1 MVAKTLFTAITLAI
15 LSAAQTYTDCNPTEK
30 ECPAAPALGNKQI
43 DCDLTAGMCDG
54 FTQLDTLTNV
64 TYSEKGALFRIENE
78 DQAPT
83 FASDKYIFFGH
94 VEVEVQAAAG
104 QGIVTAIVLLSA
116 DLDEIDWE
124 WVGGTDG
131 EVQSNCFGRA
141 GVNTTYTCVSDHAVS
156 KPYTTYHTYGFD
168 WTSSKLDWLIDGEVV
183 RTLAFED
190 AVGGTRFPQTPSQV
204 KIGTWVG
211 GKSSNSDGLIWWA
224 GGLTDFDDA
233 PFDAYFKSVKV
244 TDYAGGD
251 SAPDES
257 ILEYAYT
264 DMSGTWQ
271 GIEVVK
277 GEAVSSSSSSSTVPA
292 TTTSENSASSTT
304 GLTVSTTSVTS
315 ETTSSVESSP
325 TESQAGSTTPT
336 AAVSQ
341 TTPSSSVPVSN
352 TGSSTATE
360 TNTPVDNSAT
370 SLTHSD
376 TISSSS
382 PTTIQTPS
390 PSTTPSSSGAEEQ
403 LTTSTLFSAS
413 IYTVTSC
420 APTVTDCPADSTVV
434 VTATVP
440 ILTTVC
446 PVSAS
451 ASAPASASQTQT
463 ESSYFSAP
471 TGGSN
476 EILTTSTIF
485 TTSIHTVTSCA
496 PTVTDCP
503 ADSTVLATETI
514 PVSTTIFPIS
524 APTTAS
530 QSNNSPVLTSNV
542 EDQYTTSTVYATST
556 RTVTSCAPTVK
567 NCPADST
574 KLVTETLAV
583 STAVHLIS
591 SASPTPTP
599 GTTDFPDSK
608 DTQSAKPTAGS
619 PLPTASGLSSSAPA
633 LHSTSR
639 SSPLPS
645 TIVFATPSHVSH
657 SLNNT
662 ATQLPLTAAGAA
674 RLGRGIELASVLA
687 LVIVLVV

>member
-1 MVAKTLFTAITLAI
+1 MVAKTLFTAITLAG

-64 TYSEKGALFRIENE
+64 TYSEKGALFRIDNE

-141 GVNTTYTCVSDHAVS
+141 GVNTTYTCVSDHAVFS
-156 KPYTTYHTYGFD
+156 PYTTYHTYGFD
-168 WTSSKLDWLIDGEVV
+168 WTSSKLDWLIDGKVV

-224 GGLTDFDDA
+224 GGLTDFNDA

-292 TTTSENSASSTT
+292 TTASEKPVSSTT
-304 GLTVSTTSVTS
+304 SLAVSTTSVTS
-315 ETTSSVESSP
+315 ETISSADSSP
-325 TESQAGSTTPT
+325 TESPVGSTTQT
-336 AAVSQ
+336 TDVSQ
-341 TTPSSSVPVSN
+341 STPSSSVPVSN
-352 TGSSTATE
+352 TVSYTPIE
-360 TNTPVDNSAT
+360 TNTRLNSPGNRNHTHFDNGVSCICV
-370 SLTHSD
+370 S
-376 TISSSS
+376 IW
-382 PTTIQTPS
+382 
-390 PSTTPSSSGAEEQ
+390 
-403 LTTSTLFSAS
+403 AS
-413 IYTVTSC
+413 IYG
-420 APTVTDCPADSTVV
+420 TDTNRV
-434 VTATVP
+434 
-440 ILTTVC
+440 
-446 PVSAS
+446 
-451 ASAPASASQTQT
+451 
-463 ESSYFSAP
+463 
-471 TGGSN
+471 
-476 EILTTSTIF
+476 
-485 TTSIHTVTSCA
+485 
-496 PTVTDCP
+496 
-503 ADSTVLATETI
+503 
-514 PVSTTIFPIS
+514 
-524 APTTAS
+524 
-530 QSNNSPVLTSNV
+530 
-542 EDQYTTSTVYATST
+542 
-556 RTVTSCAPTVK
+556 
-567 NCPADST
+567 
-574 KLVTETLAV
+574 
-583 STAVHLIS
+583 
-591 SASPTPTP
+591 
-599 GTTDFPDSK
+599 
-608 DTQSAKPTAGS
+608 
-619 PLPTASGLSSSAPA
+619 
-633 LHSTSR
+633 
-639 SSPLPS
+639 
-645 TIVFATPSHVSH
+645 
-657 SLNNT
+657 
-662 ATQLPLTAAGAA
+662 QLRFGAY
-674 RLGRGIELASVLA
+674 RWLQ
-687 LVIVLVV
+687 

>member
-1 MVAKTLFTAITLAI
+1 MVAKTLFTAIALAG

-30 ECPAAPALGNKQI
+30 ECPAAPALGNKKI

-64 TYSEKGALFRIENE
+64 TYSEKGALFRIDNE

-224 GGLTDFDDA
+224 GGLTDFNDA

-244 TDYAGGD
+244 TDYAGGN
-251 SAPDES
+251 SAAEES
-257 ILEYAYT
+257 ILEYGYT

-292 TTTSENSASSTT
+292 TTASEKSSSSTKSPTVSNTSATSES
-304 GLTVSTTSVTS
+304 
-315 ETTSSVESSP
+315 TSSADSSP
-325 TESQAGSTTPT
+325 IKSPVGSTTQT
-336 AAVSQ
+336 TAVSQ
-341 TTPSSSVPVSN
+341 STPSSSVAVSN
-352 TGSSTATE
+352 TVSYTPIE
-360 TNTPVDNSAT
+360 TNTPVEISAT
-370 SLTHSD
+370 NSLHSD
-376 TISSSS
+376 TITSSN
-382 PTTIQTPS
+382 PTIIQTPS
-390 PSTTPSSSGAEEQ
+390 PSTTPSSSAAEEQ
-403 LTTSTLFSAS
+403 LTTSTLFSTS

-420 APTVTDCPADSTVV
+420 APTVTDCPADSTVL
-434 VTATVP
+434 VTSTVP

-451 ASAPASASQTQT
+451 ASGPASRAQTQT
-463 ESSYFSAP
+463 ESSYVSAP

-485 TTSIHTVTSCA
+485 TTSVHTVTSCA

-514 PVSTTIFPIS
+514 PVSTTIFPIPAS
-524 APTTAS
+524 TAAS
-530 QSNNSPVLTSNV
+530 QSNNFPALPSNV
-542 EDQYTTSTVYATST
+542 EDQYTTSTIYATST

-574 KLVTETLAV
+574 KLVTETLAI
-583 STAVHLIS
+583 STAIHLIS
-591 SASPTPTP
+591 SASPKPTL
-599 GTTDFPDSK
+599 GTTVIPDVK
-608 DTQSAKPTAGS
+608 DTQSVKPTVGS
-619 PLPTASGLSSSAPA
+619 PLSTASRLSSNAPA
-633 LHSTSR
+633 VPSTSG

-645 TIVFATPSHVSH
+645 TIVFATPSHFSH
-657 SLNNT
+657 SLNST
-662 ATQLPLTAAGAA
+662 ATQLPLPTAGGV
-674 RLGRGIELASVLA
+674 RLGRGIELATVLA
-687 LVIVLVV
+687 LAIVLVV

>member
-1 MVAKTLFTAITLAI
+1 MIAKTLFTAIALAG

-30 ECPAAPALGNKQI
+30 ECPAAPALGNQKI

-156 KPYTTYHTYGFD
+156 NPYTTYHTYGFD

-190 AVGGTRFPQTPSQV
+190 AEGGTRFPQTPSQV

-277 GEAVSSSSSSSTVPA
+277 GEAVSSSSSSSTVPV
-292 TTTSENSASSTT
+292 TTASETSVPSTSSSAASA
-304 GLTVSTTSVTS
+304 TSVTS
-315 ETTSSVESSP
+315 VTTSSAESSP
-325 TESQAGSTTPT
+325 AESSIASTAQTP
-336 AAVSQ
+336 AVSQ
-341 TTPSSSVPVSN
+341 TTPSSSAPVSN
-352 TGSSTATE
+352 TGSYTATE
-360 TNTPVDNSAT
+360 TTMSVDISVTT
-370 SLTHSD
+370 SLQSD
-376 TISSSS
+376 TIASSS

-390 PSTTPSSSGAEEQ
+390 PSTTPSPSGAQ
-403 LTTSTLFSAS
+403 DQFTTSTLFSTS

-451 ASAPASASQTQT
+451 VSAPQTHT
-463 ESSYFSAP
+463 ESGYSSVP

-476 EILTTSTIF
+476 ESLTTSTIF
-485 TTSIHTVTSCA
+485 ATSIHTVTSCA

-503 ADSTVLATETI
+503 VDSTIVATETI
-514 PVSTTIFPIS
+514 PVSTTVFPIS
-524 APTTAS
+524 VSTTAS
-530 QSNNSPVLTSNV
+530 QSDNSPIQTSNS
-542 EDQYTTSTVYATST
+542 EDQYATST
-556 RTVTSCAPTVK
+556 IYATSIHTVTSCAPTVK

-591 SASPTPTP
+591 SGSPTPILSATDVPDINDTP
-599 GTTDFPDSK
+599 
-608 DTQSAKPTAGS
+608 SAKPTAGS
-619 PLPTASGLSSSAPA
+619 PLSTTGYLSSNAPA
-633 LHSTSR
+633 LPSTPG

-645 TIVFATPSHVSH
+645 TIVFATPSHTSH
-657 SLNNT
+657 SLNST
-662 ATQLPLTAAGAA
+662 TTQLPLTAAAA
-674 RLGRGIELASVLA
+674 VRSGMGIGLATVLA
-687 LVIVLVV
+687 LAIVLVL